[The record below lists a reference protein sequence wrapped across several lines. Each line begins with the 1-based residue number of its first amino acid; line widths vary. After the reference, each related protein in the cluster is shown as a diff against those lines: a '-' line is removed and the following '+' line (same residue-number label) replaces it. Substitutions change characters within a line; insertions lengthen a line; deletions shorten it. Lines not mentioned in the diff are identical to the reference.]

1 MNEKKCFP
9 HVLRYNCWKLQVLH
23 IALSKHGSGTY
34 SPAMT
39 LITSSKELSDLCHEL
54 AQSDV
59 VTVDTEFLRESTY
72 WPKLCLVQVA
82 DANRF
87 AAIDVLAPDIDLNPL
102 FDLMRKPD
110 VLKVFHSARQDLEI
124 FHLLM
129 DEVPHP
135 IFDTQV
141 AAMVCGFG
149 DSIGYDNLARRL
161 VNVEIDKSARF
172 ADWSRRPLTQ
182 KQISYALSDVTYLR
196 DIYAKLREQIDKSGR
211 EHWLNEEMA
220 ILENPETYRQ
230 DPETAWLRLKTRSND
245 RHYLAIL
252 KELAAWREIEAQ
264 RRDTPRG
271 RVIKDEQLY
280 DVASNRPT
288 NAKDLSKTRGVSV
301 DMAEGRLGKEILIAV
316 QKALD
321 LPRKDCPAPKE
332 RTIPNNGLGA
342 IMDLL
347 RVLLKQSCDEYD
359 VAQKL
364 IANSSDLEKIAADDN
379 ADVKALS
386 GWRREVFGEK
396 ALRLKKGLI
405 ALSIKNGKLVVEDLD

>member
-1 MNEKKCFP
+1 
-9 HVLRYNCWKLQVLH
+9 
-23 IALSKHGSGTY
+23 
-34 SPAMT
+34 MT
-39 LITSSKELSDLCHEL
+39 LITSSKELSDLCQEL
-54 AQSDV
+54 AKSDV

-82 DANRF
+82 DTNHF
-87 AAIDVLAPDIDLNPL
+87 AAIDVLAPDIDLTPL
-102 FDLMRKPD
+102 FDLMKKPD

-124 FHLLM
+124 FYLLM
-129 DEVPHP
+129 DEVPYP
-135 IFDTQV
+135 LFDTQI

-172 ADWSRRPLTQ
+172 ADWSRRPLTP
-182 KQISYALSDVTYLR
+182 KQISYALSDVTHLR

-211 EHWLNEEMA
+211 EHWLKEEME

-230 DPETAWLRLKTRSND
+230 DPETSWLRLKTRSND
-245 RHYLAIL
+245 RRYLAIL

-264 RRDTPRG
+264 RRNTPRG

-288 NAKDLSKTRGVSV
+288 TAKELSKTRGVSV
-301 DMAEGRLGKEILIAV
+301 DMADGRLGKEILAAV
-316 QKALD
+316 QKAMD
-321 LPRKDCPAPKE
+321 IPKEDCPSPKE

-342 IMDLL
+342 IIDLL

-379 ADVKALS
+379 AAVKALS